1 MTMRIIKKVLF
12 ILLFLTIVWILL
24 ILSPKPDLHAGEN
37 PFLQENG
44 LPLIIAH
51 QGGKAEFPES
61 TLEAYYNA
69 YSVNQD
75 VVFEADIV
83 ITKDDVLIIS
93 HDTTLDR
100 VTDLPANAPAHE
112 INYSDLIKNETNFAF
127 QNEISGNNGIKTTAE
142 LIPYTNYL
150 GETVT
155 PLDVEYPAGITA
167 RHDTKFLAL
176 TLEELLTLFPTQ
188 RLVLEV
194 KQTGEIGERALKKLF
209 ELLDGLDPV
218 YDPYSR
224 IMFSTF
230 HKDVFDRFLE
240 LKKSTYPNLMVAP
253 QQDGVIRYYVLH
265 WLGLSAFF
273 RLPISSLA
281 VPMEQFDLSLHRDLF
296 IRTAQRHNVA
306 VHYWTINEEKDMR
319 TLIDQSVD
327 GIMTDYVTRLD
338 DILDTYA
345 K

>member
-1 MTMRIIKKVLF
+1 MRIFKRLVL
-12 ILLFLTIVWILL
+12 IALFLTIVWILL
-24 ILSPKPDLHAGEN
+24 IFSPKPDLHEGDN
-37 PFLQENG
+37 PFMSENG

-61 TLEAYYNA
+61 ILEAYYNA
-69 YSVNQD
+69 YSVNRD

-100 VTDLPANAPAHE
+100 VTDLPADAPAHE
-112 INYSDLIKNETNFAF
+112 INYADLMKNETNFAY
-127 QNEISGNNGIKTTAE
+127 QNEISGNNGIKTTDE
-142 LIPYTNYL
+142 LIPYVNHL
-150 GETVT
+150 GRTVT
-155 PLDVEYPAGITA
+155 PLDVSYPEGVTA
-167 RHDTKFLAL
+167 RHETKFLAL

-194 KQTGEIGERALKKLF
+194 KQTGEIGERALEKLF
-209 ELLDGLDPV
+209 ELLDRLDPE

-230 HKDVFDRFLE
+230 HKDVFDRFIE
-240 LKKSTYPNLMVAP
+240 LKESFYPNLMVAP
-253 QQDGVIRYYVLH
+253 QQDGVIRYYALH
-265 WLGLSAFF
+265 WLGLTAFY
-273 RLPISSLA
+273 RLPIASLA

-306 VHYWTINEEKDMR
+306 VHYWTINSEEDMR
-319 TLIDQSVD
+319 TLIEKGVD
-327 GIMTDYVTRLD
+327 GIITDHVTRLD
-338 DILDTYA
+338 DLLETYGS
-345 K
+345 